1 MYLAHKVTNADI
13 LNKYI
18 TLCDNIIGVSEV
30 FPFSGTSVSST
41 GGADFNMFDVN
52 YQIRL
57 NDFYSL
63 SASSYTYYFIARQHL
78 STLDMIITG
87 QIPYTYNKKTNR
99 LYLWQDWDGKLD
111 AGDFMLFKANRI
123 VDIDSYER
131 IFNDSWLK
139 EYVTALFKRQ
149 WGNNL
154 KKYANYTLPGGLV
167 VNGQQIY
174 AESVDDVL
182 RLEAKLRD
190 VHEEPPM
197 MIVG

>member
-1 MYLAHKVTNADI
+1 
-13 LNKYI
+13 
-18 TLCDNIIGVSEV
+18 
-30 FPFSGTSVSST
+30 
-41 GGADFNMFDVN
+41 
-52 YQIRL
+52 
-57 NDFYSL
+57 
-63 SASSYTYYFIARQHL
+63 
-78 STLDMIITG
+78 
-87 QIPYTYNKKTNR
+87 
-99 LYLWQDWDGKLD
+99 LWQDWDGKLD
-111 AGDFMLFKANRI
+111 AGDYMVFKANRI

-174 AESVDDVL
+174 AEAMDDVQ

>member
-1 MYLAHKVTNADI
+1 
-13 LNKYI
+13 
-18 TLCDNIIGVSEV
+18 
-30 FPFSGTSVSST
+30 
-41 GGADFNMFDVN
+41 MFDVN

-78 STLDMIITG
+78 STLDMIVTG

-99 LYLWQDWDGKLD
+99 LYLWQDWAGKLD
-111 AGDFMLFKANRI
+111 AGDYMVFKANRI
-123 VDIDSYER
+123 VDVDSYEK

-174 AESVDDVL
+174 AEAADEVQ

-190 VHEEPPM
+190 THEEPPM